1 MLTCQRL
8 LLLRHVNVRMRICQ
22 CLIFWVFV
30 ANDINRQTTVII
42 LVWRTNLSPFWKS
55 DGGESLVTIDTAA
68 CTAGLQLRFQRHS
81 FLSYHGY
88 DTRAR
93 RGLCMLWERHISWH
107 NVLHQQWMP
116 LIVSDTVLKVPYFS
130 TSSSSSTFQD
140 WYKATGSTLLR
151 SYHVPLFDQHMLADS
166 PFVRKEVTWSCI
178 KDNSG
183 EITRTIDGSPLPIMS
198 KVHGRQA

>member
-1 MLTCQRL
+1 MSTSSFITLRKRAHAHMSMSNFLGLCCRWYQQTDNGNYISLANQPLPFLKIGRRGESGHNRHCRMYCWTAIAVSKTLLPIVSWLWHESPERLVYAVGKTHFLT
-8 LLLRHVNVRMRICQ
+8 Q
-22 CLIFWVFV
+22 C
-30 ANDINRQTTVII
+30 ASSTMNA
-42 LVWRTNLSPFWKS
+42 TNLFWYS
-55 DGGESLVTIDTAA
+55 
-68 CTAGLQLRFQRHS
+68 
-81 FLSYHGY
+81 
-88 DTRAR
+88 
-93 RGLCMLWERHISWH
+93 
-107 NVLHQQWMP
+107 
-116 LIVSDTVLKVPYFS
+116 S

-140 WYKATGSTLLR
+140 WYKGTGSTLLR